1 MAVEPGPGDAWARET
16 APKFTALPSRQIW
29 SRALWAATTAARCL
43 LALAFARL
51 SAAIFGALFF
61 VYRLQS
67 GDDALQVG
75 LDMAQVLGQAE
86 LALGVGL
93 GDQAP
98 VGGGLAEVDF

>member
-1 MAVEPGPGDAWARET
+1 MR
-16 APKFTALPSRQIW
+16 
-29 SRALWAATTAARCL
+29 AARCRRA
-43 LALAFARL
+43 LALARL

-67 GDDALQVG
+67 GDYALQVG
-75 LDMAQVLGQAE
+75 LDVAQVLGQAE

-98 VGGGLAEVDF
+98 VGGGLAAVDL